1 MNEET
6 QGDLDN
12 RVTLVYPTGE
22 TEQFEIESVRYSGE
36 GELERVTMI
45 LIPIEEADDES
56 ERDSRAVPEGQ

>member
-1 MNEET
+1 VSEET

-22 TEQFEIESVRYSGE
+22 TEQFEIESVRYNGE

-45 LIPIEEADDES
+45 LIPIEETDDEPQG
-56 ERDSRAVPEGQ
+56 DSRTVSEGQ